1 MVIASGRPYYSLD
14 PRLIKDIPFDYFICG
29 NGTIIYDKKGTVIYK
44 SEIHADTVKKLYTT
58 FKKDGNALNLRYV
71 NGSQTLLGYQKLAE
85 FTSYFLG
92 SKNVKKAIGNQV
104 IIEKEL
110 PISGLCF
117 IKEKDITAYRKQF
130 ENLNFV
136 PAGLIG
142 FFDFVRI
149 GESKGKAMELLCD
162 MVGCLLDEVIA
173 FGDDY
178 NDMEM
183 LERSGIGVAMGDAVE
198 PLKSCA
204 DYITETCSNAG
215 IVKALRHYA
224 LI

>member
-1 MVIASGRPYYSLD
+1 M
-14 PRLIKDIPFDYFICG
+14 
-29 NGTIIYDKKGTVIYK
+29 
-44 SEIHADTVKKLYTT
+44 
-58 FKKDGNALNLRYV
+58 
-71 NGSQTLLGYQKLAE
+71 
-85 FTSYFLG
+85 
-92 SKNVKKAIGNQV
+92 
-104 IIEKEL
+104 
-110 PISGLCF
+110 
-117 IKEKDITAYRKQF
+117 
-130 ENLNFV
+130 